1 MKYDDLTLIKFVD
14 NELDDSLMSEIRDE
28 MLLDK
33 ELGARL
39 NVVSLISNDNII
51 RAQKYGQTLLQ
62 NSQSNIEV
70 SKIHENIK
78 ILIDNFEPSL
88 KGSLLI
94 LLNEIKT
101 RYKLRAAI
109 ISSIIVVLVSV
120 NLTPQVMMRGVDFLD
135 NESASLVIPVNFE
148 SKLV

>member
-28 MLLDK
+28 ILLDK

-70 SKIHENIK
+70 SKIH
-78 ILIDNFEPSL
+78 
-88 KGSLLI
+88 
-94 LLNEIKT
+94 
-101 RYKLRAAI
+101 
-109 ISSIIVVLVSV
+109 
-120 NLTPQVMMRGVDFLD
+120 
-135 NESASLVIPVNFE
+135 
-148 SKLV
+148 

>member
-1 MKYDDLTLIKFVD
+1 MKYDDPTLIKFVD

-78 ILIDNFEPSL
+78 IKNAE
-88 KGSLLI
+88 
-94 LLNEIKT
+94 EIVPKNYLGKFT
-101 RYKLRAAI
+101 SNSQKKMLSAFSDYFRYKL
-109 ISSIIVVLVSV
+109 
-120 NLTPQVMMRGVDFLD
+120 LTKNGGWWFDTDCYCLKNVEEF
-135 NESASLVIPVNFE
+135 
-148 SKLV
+148 SKLSENRNIV